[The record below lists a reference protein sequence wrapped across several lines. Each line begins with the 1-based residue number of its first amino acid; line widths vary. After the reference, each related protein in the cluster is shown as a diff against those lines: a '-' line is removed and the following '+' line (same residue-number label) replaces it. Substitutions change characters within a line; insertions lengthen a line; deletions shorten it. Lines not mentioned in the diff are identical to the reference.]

1 MNIKSS
7 IDYKTNY
14 GLFRCDNGQTCLDL
28 QAVCDGIS
36 DCKDKSDEAKCS
48 SSKPKQRPTTTT
60 ENSNNS
66 PEDEKKNRL
75 RRQFP
80 DYSYDLYDG
89 FDFPSTD
96 FPLLDYGTT
105 DTLDLFGD
113 FNFETTPNPL
123 FGFGGLGK

>member
-1 MNIKSS
+1 M
-7 IDYKTNY
+7 
-14 GLFRCDNGQTCLDL
+14 DL

-48 SSKPKQRPTTTT
+48 SSKPKPKLNQENQPKTI

-66 PEDEKKNRL
+66 PEDLEKKTRL

-80 DYSYDLYDG
+80 DYNYDLYDG
-89 FDFPSTD
+89 FDGFPSTD

-113 FNFETTPNPL
+113 FAFETTPNPL
-123 FGFGGLGK
+123 FAFGGGGK

>member
-1 MNIKSS
+1 M
-7 IDYKTNY
+7 
-14 GLFRCDNGQTCLDL
+14 DL

-48 SSKPKQRPTTTT
+48 SSSKPKPKPNQENQPKTV

-66 PEDEKKNRL
+66 PEDLEKTRL

-80 DYSYDLYDG
+80 DYNYDLYDG
-89 FDFPSTD
+89 FDGFPSTD

-113 FNFETTPNPL
+113 FAFETTPNPL
-123 FGFGGLGK
+123 FAFGGGGK

>member
-1 MNIKSS
+1 M
-7 IDYKTNY
+7 
-14 GLFRCDNGQTCLDL
+14 DL

-48 SSKPKQRPTTTT
+48 SSSNPKPKPNQELSQNQPKT
-60 ENSNNS
+60 ENNS
-66 PEDEKKNRL
+66 PEDLKKTRL

-80 DYSYDLYDG
+80 DYNYDLYDG
-89 FDFPSTD
+89 FDGFPSTD

-123 FGFGGLGK
+123 FGFGGIGK